1 MKRNKINHVLFS
13 TLIFTLFGC
22 SSIEHKT
29 QIFNGEN
36 LITPYSGFLAGWKV
50 SVENKEHYHSRMWQH
65 PELGFKS
72 SYVVSVTPR
81 EKIDVLHFRK
91 IIDEPGN
98 DSCLNFTS
106 KTLNLTAKPNYP
118 QTLWQTQCLRK
129 DNSEARILHLLI
141 QGNESLYHIQKIW
154 QGEHPLAEI
163 SLWQKRFQQI
173 YVCDTRSLKDNC
185 PQIDD

>member
-1 MKRNKINHVLFS
+1 MI
-13 TLIFTLFGC
+13 LIGLISISIFGC
-22 SSIEHKT
+22 ANVKHKP
-29 QIFNGEN
+29 QLFQGEN

-50 SVENKEHYHSRMWQH
+50 SVENKKHYHSRMWQH

-106 KTLNLTAKPNYP
+106 KTINLTAKPNYP

-141 QGNESLYHIQKIW
+141 QGNDSLYHIQKIW
-154 QGEHPLAEI
+154 QGEHPPEDI
-163 SLWQKRFQQI
+163 SLWQNRFQQI
-173 YVCDTRSLKDNC
+173 YVCNTRSLKAHC
-185 PQIDD
+185 PQVNG